1 MEVAV
6 VEVAEAAEAPADA
19 AMTAAEAEANLLLV
33 IFSPSPDAAMTAAEG
48 EAHLLMI
55 FSLSPQAQR
64 QVQRCERVDALATMA
79 WCVRHLPVPI
89 FGSVSVFGT
98 LTRQRCEYTLPAQN
112 TQRVRTHTD
121 THSYSNIHIITIVAV
136 TGTARGQFTLLKG
149 DMSMV
154 SLKLMGS
161 MVVSSA

>member
-79 WCVRHLPVPI
+79 WCIRHLPVKRHR
-89 FGSVSVFGT
+89 GH
-98 LTRQRCEYTLPAQN
+98 LPVYPFWL
-112 TQRVRTHTD
+112 R
-121 THSYSNIHIITIVAV
+121 
-136 TGTARGQFTLLKG
+136 
-149 DMSMV
+149 V
-154 SLKLMGS
+154 SLRN
-161 MVVSSA
+161 VNTTDRC

>member
-1 MEVAV
+1 MVYK
-6 VEVAEAAEAPADA
+6 
-19 AMTAAEAEANLLLV
+19 TLTGTH
-33 IFSPSPDAAMTAAEG
+33 FW
-48 EAHLLMI
+48 
-55 FSLSPQAQR
+55 FR
-64 QVQRCERVDALATMA
+64 
-79 WCVRHLPVPI
+79 
-89 FGSVSVFGT
+89 SVFGT

-136 TGTARGQFTLLKG
+136 TARGQFTLLKG

>member
-79 WCVRHLPVPI
+79 WCIRHLPVPI

-136 TGTARGQFTLLKG
+136 TARGQFTLLKG

>member
-79 WCVRHLPVPI
+79 WCIRLLPVPI
-89 FGSVSVFGT
+89 FGSV
-98 LTRQRCEYTLPAQN
+98 Q
-112 TQRVRTHTD
+112 
-121 THSYSNIHIITIVAV
+121 
-136 TGTARGQFTLLKG
+136 
-149 DMSMV
+149 
-154 SLKLMGS
+154 
-161 MVVSSA
+161 SSER

>member
-6 VEVAEAAEAPADA
+6 VEVAEAAEAPADAAMTAAEAEANLLLVIFSPSPDA

-79 WCVRHLPVPI
+79 WCIRLLPVPI
-89 FGSVSVFGT
+89 FGSV
-98 LTRQRCEYTLPAQN
+98 Q
-112 TQRVRTHTD
+112 
-121 THSYSNIHIITIVAV
+121 
-136 TGTARGQFTLLKG
+136 
-149 DMSMV
+149 
-154 SLKLMGS
+154 
-161 MVVSSA
+161 SSER

>member
-79 WCVRHLPVPI
+79 WCIRHLPVGFLPI

-98 LTRQRCEYTLPAQN
+98 LTRQRCEYTLQN

-136 TGTARGQFTLLKG
+136 TARGQFTLLKG

>member
-1 MEVAV
+1 V

-33 IFSPSPDAAMTAAEG
+33 IFSLSPDAAMTAAEG

-136 TGTARGQFTLLKG
+136 TARGQFTLLKG

>member
-79 WCVRHLPVPI
+79 WCIRHLPVPI

-98 LTRQRCEYTLPAQN
+98 TLPAQN

-136 TGTARGQFTLLKG
+136 TARGQFTLLKG

>member
-79 WCVRHLPVPI
+79 WCVK
-89 FGSVSVFGT
+89 T
-98 LTRQRCEYTLPAQN
+98 LTG
-112 TQRVRTHTD
+112 THFWF
-121 THSYSNIHIITIVAV
+121 
-136 TGTARGQFTLLKG
+136 R
-149 DMSMV
+149 V
-154 SLKLMGS
+154 SLRN
-161 MVVSSA
+161 VNTTAV